1 MKNLISAQLIIFNI
15 FILIAII
22 MFPKV
27 LLIPIGVI
35 VILILV
41 FALKEI
47 LK

>member
-27 LLIPIGVI
+27 LIIPIGVI
-35 VILILV
+35 AILILV
-41 FALKEI
+41 FALKEM

>member
-22 MFPKV
+22 MFPEV
-27 LLIPIGVI
+27 LFNPIGVI

-41 FALKEI
+41 FALKEM